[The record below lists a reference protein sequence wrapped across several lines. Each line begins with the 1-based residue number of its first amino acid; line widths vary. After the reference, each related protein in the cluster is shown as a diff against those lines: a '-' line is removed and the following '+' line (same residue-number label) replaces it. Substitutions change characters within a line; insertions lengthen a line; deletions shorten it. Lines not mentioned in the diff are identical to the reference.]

1 MWRPSTSIAGTVRPV
16 EMNER
21 VRQPPLRT
29 NELFAIALEIVRGRS
44 ALEERL
50 SLQDEPSKPL
60 VQLVRAHV
68 ERLPVRVE
76 LRKGADRRL

>member
-1 MWRPSTSIAGTVRPV
+1 
-16 EMNER
+16 MNER

-68 ERLPVRVE
+68 ERLPVRAD